1 MDISLL
7 DDFLELA
14 RELNFSRAAENR
26 NLTQPAFSRRIKSLE
41 EAIQTPLVRRTTRQV
56 VLTPAGKAFRP
67 RAEAVVRMMA
77 EAREE
82 ALKVAGREQTSLNI
96 AATHALSYTF
106 VPRWLI
112 AIGGPVEIGALN
124 LVSDTHRQCVRLMT
138 SGAASFFICHS
149 SPAGTDDLPERQ
161 FTRHLIGRDRL
172 VPLCAAGP
180 DGRPRWTLDGGASEG
195 GASDGGASDRGA
207 SDVPFIAY
215 AAASGLHAILEAHWA
230 GNGRPGLAPTMNSVL
245 AATNLAMA
253 KEGQGVAFL
262 PHSLAEDDIAS
273 GRLVRA
279 GSEALDIPVEV
290 VIHRPRSRMSPHC
303 EAFWRNVL
311 AGA

>member
-41 EAIQTPLVRRTTRQV
+41 DAIQTPLVRRTTRQV
-56 VLTPAGKAFRP
+56 VLTPAGRVFQP
-67 RAEAVVRMMA
+67 RAEAVLRMMA
-77 EAREE
+77 DAREE
-82 ALKVAGREQTSLNI
+82 ALKAAGREQRTLNL

-112 AIGGPVEIGALN
+112 AVGGPAEIGTLN
-124 LVSDTHRQCVRLMT
+124 LVSDTHRQCVRLMK
-138 SGAASFFICHS
+138 SGAVSFFISHS
-149 SPAGTDDLPERQ
+149 SPVGADDLPERQ
-161 FTRHLIGRDRL
+161 FHRHLIGRDRL
-172 VPLCAAGP
+172 VPLCAAGS
-180 DGRPRWTLDGGASEG
+180 DGRALWTLGAE
-195 GASDGGASDRGA
+195 A

-215 AAASGLHAILEAHWA
+215 AAASGLHAILETHWEA
-230 GNGRPGLAPTMNSVL
+230 NGHPSLAPTMNSVL

-262 PHSLAEDDIAS
+262 PHSLAEGDIES

-279 GSEALDIPVEV
+279 GSEALDVPVEL
-290 VIHRPRSRMSPHC
+290 VIYRPRSRMSPHC
-303 EAFWRNVL
+303 EAFWRNVIKRVD
-311 AGA
+311 G